1 MVVPKVLC
9 ILEGLPMLKIL
20 LTIVLII
27 FLAISMYIAYQKRK
41 KADIKGLKSALT
53 SICFFALAIFNL
65 FAYWFHLDGIFTVL
79 FSIVLLLVGAY
90 FTKYIPISKKVH

>member
-1 MVVPKVLC
+1 MYTGGITDAENFVNDCSYHFSSHFHVYC
-9 ILEGLPMLKIL
+9 ISK
-20 LTIVLII
+20 
-27 FLAISMYIAYQKRK
+27 KK

>member
-1 MVVPKVLC
+1 
-9 ILEGLPMLKIL
+9 MLKVL
-20 LTIVLII
+20 LTIVFII

-41 KADIKGLKSALT
+41 KAEITGLKSALT
-53 SICFFALAIFNL
+53 SICFFSLAIFNML
-65 FAYWFHLDGIFTVL
+65 AYWFHFDGIFTVL